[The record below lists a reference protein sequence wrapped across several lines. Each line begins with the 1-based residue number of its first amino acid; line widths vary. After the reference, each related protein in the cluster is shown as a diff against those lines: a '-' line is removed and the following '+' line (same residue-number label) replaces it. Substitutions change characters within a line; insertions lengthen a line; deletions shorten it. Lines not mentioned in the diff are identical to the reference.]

1 MSRESSRGLYTNS
14 HILEDPMFIACLE
27 DSMTGKD
34 VYDQFIKWINGST
47 VRELAESYHCCRAT
61 VQGHLQRTKAIYNIF
76 ADREIPQRFEDED
89 LRRNIMTRAAL
100 LEAVPDVNRRTLT
113 LATATFNRYWD
124 GCRQLPELLM
134 ALATDE
140 CINNMPR
147 VGDKLK
153 ELYFKA
159 REYHAKKYIVD
170 SPGGLEMMQ
179 DLIDLRNLFL
189 LSRPEMDFAPVDRS
203 MGMLMD
209 HGIFSEEKFYTDGW
223 KVLVWLKSRC
233 PWDIRR
239 AYAKA
244 LKRRHPDVKD
254 PIVVLV
260 IQNKSEEGNTIRV
273 YQRGAEEKS
282 MKDIVA
288 RFKCDGWQ
296 TGVGGKMPGMPVR
309 IIQIR

>member
-1 MSRESSRGLYTNS
+1 MSRESSRGLYTNN
-14 HILEDPMFIACLE
+14 HILEDPMFTACLE
-27 DSMTGKD
+27 DSITGRD
-34 VYDQFIKWINGST
+34 VYDQFIKWVNGST

-76 ADREIPQRFEDED
+76 AGREIPQRFEDED

-113 LATATFNRYWD
+113 LATAMFNQYFE

-140 CINNMPR
+140 CIDNMPR

-203 MGMLMD
+203 MGTLMD

-223 KVLVWLKSRC
+223 KVLVGLKSRC

-239 AYAKA
+239 AYTKA
-244 LKRRHPDVKD
+244 LKRRHPDVKE
-254 PIVVLV
+254 PFMVLV
-260 IQNKSEEGNTIRV
+260 IQSTGEEGNLIRNV
-273 YQRGAEEKS
+273 RHVVEEKN
-282 MKDIVA
+282 MKEIV
-288 RFKCDGWQ
+288 KELKSDGWQ
-296 TGVGGKMPGMPVR
+296 TGVGGRMPGMPIR